1 MDSPIIILVFWV
13 LINILLKSSRDKK
26 KAEQA
31 RRRTGQGSS
40 QNRQKPQEGRSRMN
54 TGMKDFKKALDDYKE
69 QIERELNPEKK
80 VPVKPIA
87 NDAKRTVEKPENR
100 QQKRELRTF
109 REGRFWEDIV
119 VEEDTPDDE
128 EIEVVVTG
136 ASKRKGSKSG
146 SGGLFDIRNDIIK
159 GVVYSEI
166 LDKPKSLNKRR
177 SPR

>member
-31 RRRTGQGSS
+31 RRKTGQGTP

-54 TGMKDFKKALDDYKE
+54 TGMKDFKKALEDYKT
-69 QIERELNPEKK
+69 QIENELNPEKK
-80 VPVKPIA
+80 APPKPVT
-87 NDAKRTVEKPENR
+87 NEAKREVAKPEKR
-100 QQKRELRTF
+100 EQKKELRTF

-119 VEEDTPDDE
+119 VEEDTPDEVE
-128 EIEVVVTG
+128 EAAIAVTSNG
-136 ASKRKGSKSG
+136 RKSRSG
-146 SGGLFDIRNDIIK
+146 SGSLIDIKNDIIK

-166 LDKPKSLNKRR
+166 LDKPKSLKKRR

>member
-31 RRRTGQGSS
+31 RRKTGQESP
-40 QNRQKPQEGRSRMN
+40 QKRQKPQESRSRMN
-54 TGMKDFKKALDDYKE
+54 TGMKDFKKTLEEYKE

-80 VPVKPIA
+80 VPAKPIA
-87 NDAKRTVEKPENR
+87 NKTKKTVEKPER
-100 QQKRELRTF
+100 SQQKRELRTF

-119 VEEDTPDDE
+119 VEEDTPDKE
-128 EIEVVVTG
+128 EIEVVTG
-136 ASKRKGSKSG
+136 ASKKNGSKSS

-166 LDKPKSLNKRR
+166 LAKPKSLNNRR